1 MIRVAVCGI
10 NGRIGRHIVE
20 MVTDDPEL
28 ILVGGLVKPGQMH
41 ISNNGRF
48 ADWCGRSGVVVTES
62 LGQLLETS
70 DVIIDFST
78 PEASIANLKKCRRYG
93 KAMVIGSTG
102 FTHGDS
108 TLIREFARN
117 IPVVHSPNM
126 SVGVN
131 VIFRMIKEVAG
142 ILGDDFDVEIME
154 AHHRMKKDS
163 PSGTALHL
171 GKVVA
176 ETLGRNLNMVASCF
190 REGTNNVR
198 DQKEIGMQSIR
209 GGDIIGDHTVYFIG
223 KGERIEITHR
233 AQNREMF
240 SQGAVKAAKWLVD
253 REPGLYGMN
262 DVLGLK
268 EERSYGESK

>member
-10 NGRIGRHIVE
+10 MGRMGQQSVQ
-20 MVTDDPEL
+20 MVTCDPEL
-28 ILVGGLVKPGQMH
+28 VLVGGLVKPGQRR
-41 ISNNGRF
+41 INDDVKFTDSCN
-48 ADWCGRSGVVVTES
+48 RSGVLITEN
-62 LGQLLETS
+62 LYELLELS

-78 PEASIANLKKCRRYG
+78 SEASIANLEKCSQYG

-102 FTHGDS
+102 FTHEDV
-108 TLIREFARN
+108 TLIRELTRN

-131 VIFRMIKEVAG
+131 VLFKMIKEVAG
-142 ILGDDFDVEIME
+142 ILGDDFDVEILE

-171 GKVVA
+171 GEVVA
-176 ETLGRNLNMVASCF
+176 EALGRNLGMVASCI
-190 REGTNNVR
+190 REGTNTMR
-198 DQKEIGMQSIR
+198 AEKELGMHAIR

-233 AQNREMF
+233 AHSREMF
-240 SQGAVKAAKWLVD
+240 SQGAIKAVKWIVD
-253 REPGLYGMN
+253 REPGLYGMK

-268 EERSYGESK
+268 

>member
-1 MIRVAVCGI
+1 MIRITVCGI
-10 NGRIGRHIVE
+10 NGRIGRQIVQT
-20 MVTDDPEL
+20 VTDNPEL

-41 ISNNGRF
+41 ISNDGRF
-48 ADWCGRSGVVVTES
+48 ADWCSRSGVVVTES
-62 LGQLLETS
+62 LSQLLEIS

-78 PEASIANLKKCRRYG
+78 PEASIANLKKCSRYG

-102 FTHGDS
+102 FTHDDA

-117 IPVVHSPNM
+117 IPLVHSPNM

-131 VIFRMIKEVAG
+131 VILKMIKEVAE
-142 ILGDDFDVEIME
+142 ILGDDFDVEILE
-154 AHHRMKKDS
+154 AHHRMKKDC

-171 GKVVA
+171 GEVVA
-176 ETLGRNLNMVASCF
+176 EALGRNLDRGSSYI
-190 REGTNNVR
+190 REAINTVR
-198 DQKEIGMQSIR
+198 DEKEIGMKAIR

-253 REPGLYGMN
+253 RKPGLYGMK

-268 EERSYGESK
+268 